1 MMGNIAFSEREKS
14 PEPRFIN
21 LTLCQIN
28 NKTWSDIMW
37 HHYALCVSIHIKL
50 RTLHL
55 MITWKLKC
63 CKSAWLPWHYP
74 WIWKMSRVFNHTAGQ
89 NKLEQLTSVYN
100 LLTNDGSMIDPTF
113 FSRKRNLLVAL
124 FISTITVL
132 LEYLTVLIE
141 YIDFV

>member
-1 MMGNIAFSEREKS
+1 
-14 PEPRFIN
+14 
-21 LTLCQIN
+21 
-28 NKTWSDIMW
+28 
-37 HHYALCVSIHIKL
+37 
-50 RTLHL
+50 
-55 MITWKLKC
+55 
-63 CKSAWLPWHYP
+63 
-74 WIWKMSRVFNHTAGQ
+74 MSRVFNHTAGQ